1 MTKPMP
7 SPGAS
12 AKPFTVAH
20 AQADHWGLAAKACLE
35 GVAAAAPEADLGLLY
50 ATEAFGGDLPSILT
64 FLRET
69 TRIQRWV
76 GGVAPGVV
84 AGTSEYRDCGGLAV
98 MVGRLP
104 DGAASCFSGLDVAA
118 VRARLGVG
126 EGPHVALVHGD
137 ARNPGLAALI
147 DAAAG
152 SDGFLVGGLMS
163 AAGPPAQ
170 VAETVVS
177 GGLSGLLLSPGVELV
192 AGLTQGCT
200 PLGGEH
206 VVTDAWE
213 GVVMGLDGLAALD
226 VLKAEAG
233 DLIARDP
240 RRAAGYIH
248 VGLPVAGSDTG
259 DYLVRNLVGIDPRQ
273 GWLAVADRVAVGQR
287 LMFVRRDPNAAQRD
301 MARMLEGV
309 ARRLDGRPVRAAVY
323 VTCVARGRHMFGR
336 DGAEMEMIRDALGDI
351 PVIGF
356 CANGEI
362 SRDRLYGYTG
372 VLAVLPGDRP

>member
-1 MTKPMP
+1 MTKPLP
-7 SPGAS
+7 AAAAPQ
-12 AKPFTVAH
+12 PFTVAH
-20 AQADHWGLAAKACLE
+20 ARADHWGLAAKACLE
-35 GVAAAAPEADLGLLY
+35 GVAAAASDANLGLLY
-50 ATEAFGGDLPSILT
+50 ATEGFGGDLPSILT

-84 AGTSEYRDCGGLAV
+84 AGASEYRECGGLAV
-98 MVGRLP
+98 MVGSLP
-104 DGAASCFSGLDVAA
+104 QGAASCFSGLDVTA
-118 VRARLGVG
+118 VRARLGG
-126 EGPHVALVHGD
+126 EGTHVALVHGD
-137 ARNPGLAALI
+137 PRNPGLAALI

-152 SDGFLVGGLMS
+152 ADGFLVGGLMS

-177 GGLSGLLLSPGVELV
+177 GGLSGLLLSPRVEV
-192 AGLTQGCT
+192 VTGLTQGCT
-200 PLGGEH
+200 PLGREH

-213 GVVMGLDGLAALD
+213 GVVMGLDGRPALD

-248 VGLPVAGSDTG
+248 VGLPVAGTDTG
-259 DYLVRNLVGIDPRQ
+259 DYMVRNLVGIDPRQ
-273 GWLAVADRVAVGQR
+273 GWLAVAERLMVGQR
-287 LMFVRRDPNAAQRD
+287 LMFVRRDPNAAHAD
-301 MARMLEGV
+301 MRRMLDGV
-309 ARRLDGRPVRAAVY
+309 VRRLGGRPVRAAIY
-323 VTCVARGRHMFGR
+323 VTCVARGRHMFGE
-336 DGAEMEMIRDALGDI
+336 DGAEMEMIRASLGDI

-372 VLAVLPGDRP
+372 VLAVLPGDPP